1 MSLRDTFK
9 FYHPYREHMPGHFW
23 VIKDTVRILKFR
35 PNSVLFIK
43 WPENRTDTFEVIS
56 LIIIIKYWI

>member
-23 VIKDTVRILKFR
+23 VIKGHFESETPSKAVVFNKFR
-35 PNSVLFIK
+35 LISRSK
-43 WPENRTDTFEVIS
+43 WGQLGHT
-56 LIIIIKYWI
+56 